1 MIKRNFSPL
10 VLVVSIG
17 LAIVLL
23 GAIFTIIWSSLP
35 QGETQP
41 MPTPAMTVIPA
52 PTATLPPTVSPILF
66 TPSATSTLTVGDS
79 GGEIQVGMYV
89 QITGTGGDGLRLRA
103 GPGTDNEPIF
113 LGREAE
119 VFLVKDGP
127 KEGSGYTWFFLEAPY
142 DTTRSGWA
150 VANYLQVIASIEP

>member
-1 MIKRNFSPL
+1 MIRRNFSPL
-10 VLVVSIG
+10 VLAVSIG
-17 LAIVLL
+17 LAIALL
-23 GAIFTIIWSSLP
+23 GAIFAIIWSSLP
-35 QGETQP
+35 QGETQL
-41 MPTPAMTVIPA
+41 MPTPILTVIPA
-52 PTATLPPTVSPILF
+52 PTATLTPSVSPISL
-66 TPSATSTLTVGDS
+66 TPSATSTLMVG
-79 GGEIQVGMYV
+79 GTGNEIQVGVYV

-103 GPGTDNEPIF
+103 GPGTENEPIF

-150 VANYLQVIASIEP
+150 VANYLQVIASNEP

>member
-1 MIKRNFSPL
+1 MIKRNLSPL

-17 LAIVLL
+17 LAVVLL
-23 GAIFTIIWSSLP
+23 GAIFAIIWSSLP
-35 QGETQP
+35 QGEMQL
-41 MPTPAMTVIPA
+41 MPTPVLTVIPA
-52 PTATLPPTVSPILF
+52 PTATLTPTVSLISL
-66 TPSATSTLTVGDS
+66 TPSTTPTLTVGGTGS
-79 GGEIQVGMYV
+79 EIQVGVYV

-127 KEGSGYTWFFLEAPY
+127 KEGSGYTWFFLVAPY

-150 VANYLQVIASIEP
+150 AANYLQVIASIEP

>member
-1 MIKRNFSPL
+1 MIKRNLSPL

-17 LAIVLL
+17 LAVVLL
-23 GAIFTIIWSSLP
+23 GAIFAIIWSSLP
-35 QGETQP
+35 QGEMQL
-41 MPTPAMTVIPA
+41 MPTPVLTVIPA
-52 PTATLPPTVSPILF
+52 PTATLTPTVSPISL
-66 TPSATSTLTVGDS
+66 TPSATPTLTVGGT
-79 GGEIQVGMYV
+79 GGEIQVGVYV

-127 KEGSGYTWFFLEAPY
+127 KESSGYTWFFLEAPY

>member
-17 LAIVLL
+17 LAVVLL
-23 GAIFTIIWSSLP
+23 AAIFAIIWSSLP
-35 QGETQP
+35 QGETP
-41 MPTPAMTVIPA
+41 LMPTPALTVIPA
-52 PTATLPPTVSPILF
+52 PTATLAPTVSTISI
-66 TPSATSTLTVGDS
+66 TPSATSTLTVGGTGS
-79 GGEIQVGMYV
+79 EIQVGVYV
-89 QITGTGGDGLRLRA
+89 QISGTGGDGLRLRA

-150 VANYLQVIASIEP
+150 VSNYLQVIASIEP

>member
-1 MIKRNFSPL
+1 MIRRNFSPL
-10 VLVVSIG
+10 VLAVSIG
-17 LAIVLL
+17 LAIALL
-23 GAIFTIIWSSLP
+23 GAIFAIIWSSLP
-35 QGETQP
+35 QGETQL
-41 MPTPAMTVIPA
+41 MPTPILTVIPA
-52 PTATLPPTVSPILF
+52 PTATLTPSASPISL
-66 TPSATSTLTVGDS
+66 TPSATSTLMVG
-79 GGEIQVGMYV
+79 GTGNELQVGAYV

-103 GPGTDNEPIF
+103 GPGTENEPIF

-150 VANYLQVIASIEP
+150 VANYLQVIASNEP

>member
-1 MIKRNFSPL
+1 MIRRNFSPL
-10 VLVVSIG
+10 VLAVSIG
-17 LAIVLL
+17 LAIALL
-23 GAIFTIIWSSLP
+23 GAIFAIIWSSLP
-35 QGETQP
+35 QGETQL
-41 MPTPAMTVIPA
+41 MPTPILTVIPA
-52 PTATLPPTVSPILF
+52 PTATLTPSVSPISL
-66 TPSATSTLTVGDS
+66 TPSATSTLMVG
-79 GGEIQVGMYV
+79 GTGNELQVGAYV

-103 GPGTDNEPIF
+103 GPGTENEPIF

-150 VANYLQVIASIEP
+150 VANYLQVIASNEP